1 MEVELQEIRDFLA
14 DVPPFD
20 LLSEEALNSL
30 VRKIGIRYIRRDS
43 ALPADKETPSALF
56 VIRQGSVSLYTEDND
71 LYGMLTEGELCTS
84 FCVHCAV

>member
-30 VRKIGIRYIRRDS
+30 VRKDYAVTI
-43 ALPADKETPSALF
+43 TLF
-56 VIRQGSVSLYTEDND
+56 QQISCQTIS
-71 LYGMLTEGELCTS
+71 
-84 FCVHCAV
+84 